1 MSVGVFFDYGSQQ
14 DFKDATREI
23 AYIDQSG
30 LGLPEKDYY
39 LRTDDKSVELRKQ
52 YVAHLANVLEAAR
65 RSARCRAG

>member
-39 LRTDDKSVELRKQ
+39 LRTDDKSVELAQPVCRSPRERAQ
-52 YVAHLANVLEAAR
+52 APR
-65 RSARCRAG
+65 RSARRRAG